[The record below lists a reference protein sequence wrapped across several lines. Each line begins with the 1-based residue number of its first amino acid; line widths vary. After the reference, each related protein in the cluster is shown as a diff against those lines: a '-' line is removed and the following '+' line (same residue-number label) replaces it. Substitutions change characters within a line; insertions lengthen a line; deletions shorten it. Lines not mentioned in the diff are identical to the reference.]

1 MRTALAHDWLVH
13 LAGSE
18 RVLESIHSL
27 YPGPIHTLLCDPAAI
42 RGSAFDGA
50 DIRTSFLQRLPGAV
64 HHHRSLLPLFPLAI
78 ASFDLSDFDLVLSS
92 SHAAAKSVR
101 TRPGQMHICYSHTP
115 MRYAWDLLEDYIAPL
130 HPLKRV
136 LARRLL
142 LALRS
147 WDRRTARG
155 VDHFLANS
163 AFTAERIRRCYAR
176 TATVLHPPVDVDRF
190 RPAARK
196 GRHFVT
202 VSRLVRYKRVDV
214 IVAAFNR
221 LGLPLVVVGRGP
233 ERDAL
238 AAAAGPNVELAGELD
253 DRALASVLAEARGFV
268 IAAVEDFGIAP
279 VEAQAAGTPVVA
291 LGRGGALE
299 TVIDGETGTFFR
311 EQTPEAI
318 AEAVERLLRM
328 EDRVDPARLRAHA
341 ESFGRTRF
349 ERAYRAFVEAR
360 LRDRAGSA
368 RRAAAAPAGAGPV
381 ESNQ

>member
-1 MRTALAHDWLVH
+1 MRVALAHDWLVH

-18 RVLESIHSL
+18 RVLESMLRL
-27 YPGPIHTLLCDPAAI
+27 YPGPIHTLLRDASAI
-42 RGSAFDGA
+42 RGSVFERA

-64 HHHRSLLPLFPLAI
+64 HHHRSLLPLFPMAM

-101 TRPGQMHICYSHTP
+101 TRPEQLHICYSHTP
-115 MRYAWDLLEDYIAPL
+115 MRYAWDLLEDYLAPL

-142 LALRS
+142 LRLRS
-147 WDRRTARG
+147 WDRRTASG

-163 AFTAERIRRCYAR
+163 AFTADRIRRGYGR
-176 TATVLHPPVDVDRF
+176 TATVLHPPVEVERF

-196 GRHFVT
+196 GSHFVT
-202 VSRLVRYKRVDV
+202 VSRLVHYKRVDV

-238 AAAAGPNVELAGELD
+238 AAVAGPNVELAGALD
-253 DRALASVLAEARGFV
+253 DEALATVLAEARGFV

-299 TVIDGETGTFFR
+299 TVVDGETGTFFR
-311 EQTPEAI
+311 EQSPEAI
-318 AEAVERLLRM
+318 VAAVERLLRM
-328 EDRVDPARLRAHA
+328 EDRIDPARLRAQA
-341 ESFGRTRF
+341 ERFSRPRF
-349 ERAYRAFVEAR
+349 EQAYRAFVESR
-360 LRDRAGSA
+360 LRDRAG
-368 RRAAAAPAGAGPV
+368 APPSGPPDR
-381 ESNQ
+381 

>member
-1 MRTALAHDWLVH
+1 MRVALAHDWLVH

-18 RVLESIHSL
+18 RVLESMHRL
-27 YPGPIHTLLCDPAAI
+27 YPGPIHTLLRDATAI
-42 RGSAFDGA
+42 RGSVFERA

-64 HHHRSLLPLFPLAI
+64 RHHRSLLPLFPMAM

-101 TRPGQMHICYSHTP
+101 TRPEQLHICYSHTP

-142 LALRS
+142 LRLRS

-163 AFTAERIRRCYAR
+163 AFTADRIRRGYGR
-176 TATVLHPPVDVDRF
+176 TATVLHPPVEVERF

-196 GRHFVT
+196 GSHFVT
-202 VSRLVRYKRVDV
+202 VSRLVHYKRVDV

-233 ERDAL
+233 EREAL
-238 AAAAGPNVELAGELD
+238 AALAGPNVELAGALD
-253 DRALASVLAEARGFV
+253 DEALATVLAEARGFV

-299 TVIDGETGTFFR
+299 TVVDGETGTFFR
-311 EQTPEAI
+311 EQSPEAI
-318 AEAVERLLRM
+318 VAAVERLLRM
-328 EDRVDPARLRAHA
+328 EDRIDPERLRAHA
-341 ESFGRTRF
+341 ERFSRSRF
-349 ERAYRAFVEAR
+349 EQAYRAFVESR
-360 LRDRAGSA
+360 LQDRAG
-368 RRAAAAPAGAGPV
+368 APPGGPPDR
-381 ESNQ
+381 

>member
-1 MRTALAHDWLVH
+1 MKTALSHDWLVH

-18 RVLESIHSL
+18 RVLESMHAL

-42 RGSAFDGA
+42 RGSAFEEA

-64 HHHRSLLPLFPLAI
+64 HHHRSLLPLFPLA
-78 ASFDLSDFDLVLSS
+78 AAAFDLSDFDLVLSS

-101 TRPGQMHICYSHTP
+101 TRPGQLHICYSHTP
-115 MRYAWDLLEDYIAPL
+115 MRYAWDLMEDYLAPL

-142 LALRS
+142 LRLRG

-163 AFTAERIRRCYAR
+163 AFTAERIRRCYGR
-176 TATVLHPPVDVDRF
+176 EATVLHPPVEVERF

-196 GRHFVT
+196 GRHFIT
-202 VSRLVRYKRVDV
+202 VSRLVPYKRVDV
-214 IVAAFNR
+214 IVAAFNQ

-238 AAAAGPNVELAGELD
+238 AAAAGPNVELAGALD
-253 DRALASVLAEARGFV
+253 DEALATVLAEARGFV

-299 TVIDGETGTFFR
+299 TVVDGETGTFFR
-311 EQTPEAI
+311 EQSPEAL
-318 AEAVERLLRM
+318 AEAVERLMGM
-328 EDRVDPARLRAHA
+328 EDRIDPARLRVQA
-341 ESFGRTRF
+341 ERFSRRRF
-349 ERAYRAFVEAR
+349 ERAYRTFVEAR
-360 LRDRAGSA
+360 LGERGARASA
-368 RRAAAAPAGAGPV
+368 PQERRGFL
-381 ESNQ
+381 

>member
-1 MRTALAHDWLVH
+1 MRVALAHDWLVH

-18 RVLESIHSL
+18 RVLESMHRL

-42 RGSAFDGA
+42 RGSAFEGA
-50 DIRTSFLQRLPGAV
+50 EVRTSFLQRLPGAV
-64 HHHRSLLPLFPLAI
+64 HHHRSLLPLFPLAME
-78 ASFDLSDFDLVLSS
+78 SFDLSDFDLVLSS

-130 HPLKRV
+130 DPLKRV

-142 LALRS
+142 LHLRG

-163 AFTAERIRRCYAR
+163 VFTADRIRRCYGR
-176 TATVLHPPVDVDRF
+176 TATVLHPPVEVERF

-196 GRHFVT
+196 GSHFVT
-202 VSRLVRYKRVDV
+202 VSRLVRYKRVDA

-233 ERDAL
+233 ERDGI
-238 AAAAGPNVELAGELD
+238 AAAAGPNVEIAGELD
-253 DRALASVLAEARGFV
+253 DRAVAAVVAEARGFV

-299 TVIDGETGTFFR
+299 TVVDGETGTFFR
-311 EQTPEAI
+311 EQSPEAI
-318 AEAVERLLRM
+318 AEAVERLLRL
-328 EDRVDPARLRAHA
+328 EDRIDPARLRAHA
-341 ESFGRTRF
+341 ERFGRPRF

-360 LRDRAGSA
+360 LRDRGS
-368 RRAAAAPAGAGPV
+368 GAQVP
-381 ESNQ
+381 SSPR

>member
-1 MRTALAHDWLVH
+1 MKVALAHDWLVH

-18 RVLESIHSL
+18 RVLESMHAL

-42 RGSAFDGA
+42 RGSVFEAA
-50 DIRTSFLQRLPGAV
+50 DVRPSFLQRLPGAV
-64 HHHRSLLPLFPLAI
+64 HHHRSLLPLFPLAM

-101 TRPGQMHICYSHTP
+101 TRPGQLHICYSHTP

-130 HPLKRV
+130 DPLKRV

-142 LALRS
+142 LHLRG

-163 AFTAERIRRCYAR
+163 AFTADRIRRCYGR
-176 TATVLHPPVDVDRF
+176 TATVLHPPVEVERF

-202 VSRLVRYKRVDV
+202 VSRLVRYKRVDA

-221 LGLPLVVVGRGP
+221 LGLPLIVVGRGP
-233 ERDAL
+233 ERDSL
-238 AAAAGPNVELAGELD
+238 AVAAGPNVEIAGELD
-253 DRALASVLAEARGFV
+253 DRAVAPVVAEARGFV

-299 TVIDGETGTFFR
+299 TVVDGETGTFFP
-311 EQTPEAI
+311 EQSPEAI
-318 AEAVERLLRM
+318 AEAVKRLLRL
-328 EDRVDPARLRAHA
+328 EDRIDPARLRAHA
-341 ESFGRTRF
+341 ERFSRPRF

-360 LRDRAGSA
+360 LRDRGSA
-368 RRAAAAPAGAGPV
+368 AQGP
-381 ESNQ
+381 SPPR

>member
-1 MRTALAHDWLVH
+1 MKVALAHDWLVH

-18 RVLESIHSL
+18 RVLESMHGL

-42 RGSAFDGA
+42 RGSAFEGA
-50 DIRTSFLQRLPGAV
+50 DVRTSFLQRLPGATRR
-64 HHHRSLLPLFPLAI
+64 HRSLLPLFPLAM
-78 ASFDLSDFDLVLSS
+78 ASFDLSEFDLVLSS

-101 TRPGQMHICYSHTP
+101 TRPRQLHICYSHTP
-115 MRYAWDLLEDYIAPL
+115 MRYAWDLLEDYIAPFP
-130 HPLKRV
+130 PLKRF

-142 LALRS
+142 LRLRR

-163 AFTAERIRRCYAR
+163 AFTADRIRRCYGR
-176 TATVLHPPVDVDRF
+176 TATVLHPPVDVERF

-196 GRHFVT
+196 GNHFVT

-238 AAAAGPNVELAGELD
+238 AAAAGPNVEIAGELD
-253 DRALASVLAEARGFV
+253 DRAVASVLAEARGFV

-299 TVIDGETGTFFR
+299 TVADGETGTFFR
-311 EQTPEAI
+311 EQSPGAI

-328 EDRVDPARLRAHA
+328 EDRIDPARLRAQA
-341 ESFGRTRF
+341 ERFGRPRF

-360 LRDRAGSA
+360 LEERGSA
-368 RRAAAAPAGAGPV
+368 RSAARSGPPP
-381 ESNQ
+381 